1 MWRRSLWNS
10 LAILSTFGSSN
21 IIRWQASLHLL
32 HHEEKNIFLYYSH
45 LKTTFGRNFLFYFF
59 SSNFSQFSFSIYCSS
74 RGSGGGLSRGN
85 APPSPLPTHLTAAMS
100 ACSGRSAWIGY
111 ELWPELGTLD
121 NCCDNAPQFSDSF
134 NAAAGSLPQ
143 NYCQNIFLIWRCYSI
158 HVVAFSL
165 LWDLIVSSGW

>member
-1 MWRRSLWNS
+1 MKFFGNLINIWQFKYNTMAGIIAFTTSWREKHFF
-10 LAILSTFGSSN
+10 ILFTLEDDF
-21 IIRWQASLHLL
+21 R
-32 HHEEKNIFLYYSH
+32 EK
-45 LKTTFGRNFLFYFF
+45 LFVLFF

-158 HVVAFSL
+158 HVFAFSL